1 MIKSF
6 KSNKGFT
13 LVELI
18 IVIAILAI
26 IMLIAIPNFS
36 GIQQRM
42 QVRADKATAAQIG
55 KAVRVWFTDYT
66 TDGGLRADA
75 DNGDYLPI
83 AADDA
88 TAGTKALPVATTS
101 GAKPISYEKLAG
113 IEEYIAIGQEPS
125 SLKDATTKGTV
136 EGQAYGIALT
146 SAASSSSVKVVVTIG
161 KATDG
166 VLDAPTT
173 GNWGAA
179 TYDSS
184 VVDYDGSKPAVAY
197 VEP

>member
-1 MIKSF
+1 MKKS
-6 KSNKGFT
+6 SNKGFT

-66 TDGGLRADA
+66 TDATLAAAGSGTLPSGLAAPTAAKTVVLEKYGDLRGINGYITAGQQPKSLTDA
-75 DNGDYLPI
+75 DNKNIAGEYCVFLSADSTNAAAKIAIAI
-83 AADDA
+83 AA
-88 TAGTKALPVATTS
+88 TE
-101 GAKPISYEKLAG
+101 GAKTKIEG
-113 IEEYIAIGQEPS
+113 IGA
-125 SLKDATTKGTV
+125 
-136 EGQAYGIALT
+136 
-146 SAASSSSVKVVVTIG
+146 
-161 KATDG
+161 ATDG
-166 VLDAPTT
+166 VYAVTV
-173 GNWGAA
+173 A
-179 TYDSS
+179 
-184 VVDYDGSKPAVAY
+184 YDGKTSATVEGAVAY